1 MDDQRLGQFAFLVLL
16 DTQKEALYAMDH
28 LLNLIF
34 CAIRELDMSKGVL
47 NPSNL
52 AYTDDHIFLRRRL
65 PQGSAVIMASIWA
78 KRSPFVVLFHSFFN
92 LLETSHH
99 FRVLYLHK
107 LQLGLERFVL
117 RDLLLILII
126 YVCKVRDDL
135 GVLSLHL
142 GNLLPP
148 FSTFFVL
155 LLLEDLAL
163 LLNPHLFD
171 FKHLDLVIDVAT
183 LHGAQLQLIL
193 DLAHSVLLLLLIGRH
208 LTYKLSVRLL

>member
-1 MDDQRLGQFAFLVLL
+1 M
-16 DTQKEALYAMDH
+16 
-28 LLNLIF
+28 
-34 CAIRELDMSKGVL
+34 
-47 NPSNL
+47 
-52 AYTDDHIFLRRRL
+52 
-65 PQGSAVIMASIWA
+65 
-78 KRSPFVVLFHSFFN
+78 
-92 LLETSHH
+92 
-99 FRVLYLHK
+99 LYLHK

-148 FSTFFVL
+148 FSTFFVF

-171 FKHLDLVIDVAT
+171 LKHLDLVIDVAT
-183 LHGAQLQLIL
+183 LHGA
-193 DLAHSVLLLLLIGRH
+193 
-208 LTYKLSVRLL
+208 